1 MVLASRSC
9 GTKTQPENVSDLV
22 EKTVGHKL
30 LERFESHFL
39 CSAKKM
45 SQVDNCENVPMRS
58 IGDRRYRETPKT
70 SPVHSNGQGLPYFA
84 LICDLSPLFLN
95 AT

>member
-1 MVLASRSC
+1 LQR
-9 GTKTQPENVSDLV
+9 K
-22 EKTVGHKL
+22 EK
-30 LERFESHFL
+30 
-39 CSAKKM
+39 

-84 LICDLSPLFLN
+84 LICDLSHFFKKKLPKIIKSCKQAKKRENKLLISICR
-95 AT
+95 ASVYERTSKIRA